1 MAASQTNTEQKNT
14 VQQSN
19 ENQVNNLTPQEIVEL
34 AIHCENAELEA
45 YEITK
50 ITDDFPQMTYKDAFD
65 IQWEARRRKEA
76 RGTKIV
82 GMKMGLT
89 SWAKMA
95 QMGVE
100 HPCYGYLAD
109 YFSVPEGGDI
119 KTDELIH
126 PKIEAEIAFVTKS
139 PLKGPG
145 INIADVLRA
154 TDFVVPAV
162 EVIDSRYKDF
172 KFDLKS
178 VIADNSSSTRFITGG
193 CMSKVEDVD
202 LKTLGVVMEING
214 EIVATGAGAAVLG
227 HPAASVAMLANMMG
241 ERGEEIPAGTFIMT
255 GGITAAVTVNKGD
268 NINVR
273 YQGLGTINARFV

>member
-1 MAASQTNTEQKNT
+1 MENTNK
-14 VQQSN
+14 
-19 ENQVNNLTPQEIVEL
+19 LTKAQIDELATYCEDAELKQQEIIKV
-34 AIHCENAELEA
+34 
-45 YEITK
+45 
-50 ITDDFPQMTYKDAFD
+50 TDKYPEMTYRDAFD
-65 IQWEARRRKEA
+65 VQWEVRRRKVA
-76 RGTKIV
+76 RGHKIV

-100 HPCYGYLAD
+100 QPCYGYLAD
-109 YFSVPEGGDI
+109 YFSVPEGGEI
-119 KTDELIH
+119 KMDELIH
-126 PKIEAEIAFVTKS
+126 PKIEAEIAFVTKA

-145 INIADVLRA
+145 IHIGDVLRA
-154 TDFVVPAV
+154 TDFIIPAV

-178 VIADNSSSTRFITGG
+178 VIADNSSSSRFITGG
-193 CMSKVEDVD
+193 RMARLEDVD
-202 LKTLGVVMEING
+202 VKNLGVVMEING

-255 GGITAAVTVNKGD
+255 GGITAAVTVNRGD
-268 NINVR
+268 SINIR
-273 YQGLGTINARFV
+273 YQGLGSITAKFV

>member
-1 MAASQTNTEQKNT
+1 MENTNK
-14 VQQSN
+14 
-19 ENQVNNLTPQEIVEL
+19 LTKAQIDEL
-34 AIHCENAELEA
+34 ATYCEEAELKQQ
-45 YEITK
+45 EITK
-50 ITDDFPQMTYKDAFD
+50 VTDKYPEMTYRDAFD
-65 IQWEARRRKEA
+65 VQWEVRRRKVA
-76 RGTKIV
+76 RGHKVV

-100 HPCYGYLAD
+100 QPCYGYLAD
-109 YFSVPEGGDI
+109 YFSVPEGGEI
-119 KTDELIH
+119 KMDELIH
-126 PKIEAEIAFVTKS
+126 PKIEAEIAFVTKA

-145 INIADVLRA
+145 IHIGDVLRA
-154 TDFVVPAV
+154 TDFIIPAV

-178 VIADNSSSTRFITGG
+178 VIADNSSSSRFITGG
-193 CMSKVEDVD
+193 RMARLEDVD
-202 LKTLGVVMEING
+202 VKNLGVVMEING

-255 GGITAAVTVNKGD
+255 GGITAAVTVNRGD
-268 NINVR
+268 SINIR
-273 YQGLGTINARFV
+273 YQGFGSITAKFV

>member
-1 MAASQTNTEQKNT
+1 MENTNK
-14 VQQSN
+14 
-19 ENQVNNLTPQEIVEL
+19 LTKAQIDEL
-34 AIHCENAELEA
+34 ATYCEEAELKQQ
-45 YEITK
+45 EITK
-50 ITDDFPQMTYKDAFD
+50 VTDKYPEMTYRDAFD
-65 IQWEARRRKEA
+65 VQWEVRRRKVA
-76 RGTKIV
+76 RGHKVV

-100 HPCYGYLAD
+100 QPCYGYLAD
-109 YFSVPEGGDI
+109 YFSVPEGGEI
-119 KTDELIH
+119 KMDELIH
-126 PKIEAEIAFVTKS
+126 PKIEAEIAFVTKA

-145 INIADVLRA
+145 IHIGDVLRA
-154 TDFVVPAV
+154 TDFIIPAV

-178 VIADNSSSTRFITGG
+178 VIADNSSSSRFITGG
-193 CMSKVEDVD
+193 RMARLEDVD
-202 LKTLGVVMEING
+202 VKNLGVVMEING

-255 GGITAAVTVNKGD
+255 GGITAAVTVNRGD
-268 NINVR
+268 SINIR
-273 YQGLGTINARFV
+273 YQGLGSITAKFV